1 MDLKKLTQ
9 KEKTVLGIAVFAIIV
24 VVVVVITS
32 MSSPSKNNTT
42 NTSDVVAEKPHKVKE
57 EKIDM
62 HIQSDLSDAFHK
74 LRSYVASTDMLN
86 INPNNTGATKGMKQR
101 DLEMLKAFTS
111 TKKFEIVPDT
121 LGTDE
126 NYSGNTANFSFELKR
141 QSDNQVVEVSGKFN
155 VDSDQI
161 TELSFDKD
169 LNEV

>member
-1 MDLKKLTQ
+1 MDLKRLTQ

-24 VVVVVITS
+24 VVVVVVTS
-32 MSSPSKNNTT
+32 MSSPSKSNTT

-62 HIQSDLSDAFHK
+62 HIQSDLSDAFDK

-86 INPNNTGATKGMKQR
+86 INPNDTGATKGMKQR

-111 TKKFEIVPDT
+111 TKKFEIEPDT

-155 VDSDQI
+155 VDNNQI

>member
-32 MSSPSKNNTT
+32 MSSPSKNNT
-42 NTSDVVAEKPHKVKE
+42 SDVVAEKPHKVKE

-62 HIQSDLSDAFHK
+62 HIQSDLSDAFDK

>member
-24 VVVVVITS
+24 VVVVVVTS
-32 MSSPSKNNTT
+32 MSSPTKSNTT
-42 NTSDVVAEKPHKVKE
+42 NTSDVVAEKPQKVKE

-62 HIQSDLSDAFHK
+62 HIQSDLSDAFDK

-86 INPNNTGATKGMKQR
+86 INPNDTGATKGMKQR

-126 NYSGNTANFSFELKR
+126 NYSGKTANFSFELKR

-155 VDSDQI
+155 VDNNQI

>member
-57 EKIDM
+57 DKIDM
-62 HIQSDLSDAFHK
+62 HIQSDLSDAFDK

>member
-1 MDLKKLTQ
+1 MDLKRLTQ

-24 VVVVVITS
+24 VVVVVVTS
-32 MSSPSKNNTT
+32 MSSPSKSNT

-62 HIQSDLSDAFHK
+62 HIQSDLSDAFDK

-86 INPNNTGATKGMKQR
+86 INPNDTGATKGMKQR

-155 VDSDQI
+155 VDNNQI

>member
-24 VVVVVITS
+24 VVVVVVTS
-32 MSSPSKNNTT
+32 MSSPSKNNT

-62 HIQSDLSDAFHK
+62 HIQSDLSDAFDK

-86 INPNNTGATKGMKQR
+86 INPNDTGATKGMKQR

-155 VDSDQI
+155 VDSNQI

>member
-1 MDLKKLTQ
+1 MDLKRLTQ

-24 VVVVVITS
+24 VVVVVVTS

-42 NTSDVVAEKPHKVKE
+42 NTSEVVAEKPHKVKE

-62 HIQSDLSDAFHK
+62 HIQSDLSDAFDK

>member
-1 MDLKKLTQ
+1 MDFKKLTQ

-24 VVVVVITS
+24 VVVVVVTS
-32 MSSPSKNNTT
+32 MSSPSKSNTT
-42 NTSDVVAEKPHKVKE
+42 NTSDVVAEKPQKVKE

-62 HIQSDLSDAFHK
+62 HIQSDLSDAFDK

-86 INPNNTGATKGMKQR
+86 INPNDTGATKGMKQR

-126 NYSGNTANFSFELKR
+126 NYSGKTANFSFELKR

-155 VDSDQI
+155 VDNNQI

>member
-62 HIQSDLSDAFHK
+62 HIQSDLSDAFDK

-141 QSDNQVVEVSGKFN
+141 QSDNQVVEASGKFN

>member
-24 VVVVVITS
+24 VVVVVVTS
-32 MSSPSKNNTT
+32 MSSPTKSNT

-62 HIQSDLSDAFHK
+62 HIQSDLSDAFDK

-86 INPNNTGATKGMKQR
+86 INPNDTGATKGMKQR

-155 VDSDQI
+155 VDNNQI

>member
-1 MDLKKLTQ
+1 MELKKLTQ

-24 VVVVVITS
+24 VVVVVVTS
-32 MSSPSKNNTT
+32 MSSPSKSNTT
-42 NTSDVVAEKPHKVKE
+42 NTSDVVAEKPQKVKE

-62 HIQSDLSDAFHK
+62 HIQSDLSDAFDK

-86 INPNNTGATKGMKQR
+86 INPNDTGATKGMKQR

-126 NYSGNTANFSFELKR
+126 NYSGKTANFSFELKR

-155 VDSDQI
+155 VDNNQI

>member
-24 VVVVVITS
+24 VVVVVVTS
-32 MSSPSKNNTT
+32 MSSPTKSNTT
-42 NTSDVVAEKPHKVKE
+42 NTSDVVAEKPHRVKE

-62 HIQSDLSDAFHK
+62 HIQSDLSDAFDK

-86 INPNNTGATKGMKQR
+86 INPNDTGATKGMKQR
-101 DLEMLKAFTS
+101 DLELLKAFTS

-155 VDSDQI
+155 VDNNQI

>member
-1 MDLKKLTQ
+1 MKKLTQ

-62 HIQSDLSDAFHK
+62 HIQSDLSDAFDK

>member
-1 MDLKKLTQ
+1 MDLKRLTQ
-9 KEKTVLGIAVFAIIV
+9 KEKTVLGIAVLAIIV
-24 VVVVVITS
+24 VVVVVVTS
-32 MSSPSKNNTT
+32 MSSPSKSNTT

-62 HIQSDLSDAFHK
+62 HIQSDLSDAFDK
-74 LRSYVASTDMLN
+74 LRSYVVATDMLN
-86 INPNNTGATKGMKQR
+86 INPNDTGATKGMKQR

>member
-1 MDLKKLTQ
+1 MDLKRLTQ

-24 VVVVVITS
+24 VVVVVVTS
-32 MSSPSKNNTT
+32 MSSPSKSNT

-62 HIQSDLSDAFHK
+62 HIQSDLSDAFDK

-86 INPNNTGATKGMKQR
+86 INPNDTGATKGMKQR

-111 TKKFEIVPDT
+111 TKKFEIEPDT

-155 VDSDQI
+155 VDNNQI

>member
-24 VVVVVITS
+24 VVVVVVTS

-42 NTSDVVAEKPHKVKE
+42 NTSNVVAEKPHKVKE

-62 HIQSDLSDAFHK
+62 HIQSDLSDAFDK

>member
-42 NTSDVVAEKPHKVKE
+42 NTSDVVAEKPYKVKE

-62 HIQSDLSDAFHK
+62 HIQSDLSDAFDK

>member
-24 VVVVVITS
+24 VVVVVVTS

-62 HIQSDLSDAFHK
+62 HIQSDLSDAFDK

-121 LGTDE
+121 LGTNE

>member
-1 MDLKKLTQ
+1 MDLKRLTQ

-62 HIQSDLSDAFHK
+62 HIQSDLSDAFDK

>member
-9 KEKTVLGIAVFAIIV
+9 KEKTVLGIAVLAIIV
-24 VVVVVITS
+24 VVVVVVTS
-32 MSSPSKNNTT
+32 MSSPTKSNTT

-62 HIQSDLSDAFHK
+62 HIQSDLSDAFDK

-86 INPNNTGATKGMKQR
+86 INPNDTGATKGMKQR

-126 NYSGNTANFSFELKR
+126 NYSGKTANFSFELKR

-155 VDSDQI
+155 VDNNQI

>member
-62 HIQSDLSDAFHK
+62 HIQSDLSDAFDK

-101 DLEMLKAFTS
+101 DREMLKAFTS

>member
-1 MDLKKLTQ
+1 
-9 KEKTVLGIAVFAIIV
+9 
-24 VVVVVITS
+24 
-32 MSSPSKNNTT
+32 
-42 NTSDVVAEKPHKVKE
+42 
-57 EKIDM
+57 M
-62 HIQSDLSDAFHK
+62 H
-74 LRSYVASTDMLN
+74 

>member
-62 HIQSDLSDAFHK
+62 HIQSDLSDAFDK

-86 INPNNTGATKGMKQR
+86 INPNNTGATKDMKQR

>member
-24 VVVVVITS
+24 VVVVVVTS
-32 MSSPSKNNTT
+32 MSSLSKSNTT
-42 NTSDVVAEKPHKVKE
+42 NTSDVVAEKPQKVKE

-62 HIQSDLSDAFHK
+62 HIQSDLSDAFDK

-86 INPNNTGATKGMKQR
+86 INPNDTGATKGMKQR

-126 NYSGNTANFSFELKR
+126 NYSGKTANFSFELKR

-155 VDSDQI
+155 VDNNQI

>member
-62 HIQSDLSDAFHK
+62 HIQSDLSDAFDK

>member
-62 HIQSDLSDAFHK
+62 HIQSDLSDAFDK

-141 QSDNQVVEVSGKFN
+141 QSDNQVVEVSGEFN

>member
-42 NTSDVVAEKPHKVKE
+42 NTSDVVVEKPHKVKE

-62 HIQSDLSDAFHK
+62 HIQSDLSDAFDK

>member
-1 MDLKKLTQ
+1 MDLKKITQ

-62 HIQSDLSDAFHK
+62 HIQSDLSDAFDK

>member
-1 MDLKKLTQ
+1 MNLKKLTQ

-62 HIQSDLSDAFHK
+62 HIQSDLSDAFDK

>member
-24 VVVVVITS
+24 VVVVVVTS
-32 MSSPSKNNTT
+32 MSSPSKSNT

-62 HIQSDLSDAFHK
+62 HIQSDLSDAFDK

-86 INPNNTGATKGMKQR
+86 INPNDTGATKGMKQR

-155 VDSDQI
+155 VDNNQI

>member
-62 HIQSDLSDAFHK
+62 HIQSDLSDAFDK

-111 TKKFEIVPDT
+111 TKK
-121 LGTDE
+121 
-126 NYSGNTANFSFELKR
+126 LKLC
-141 QSDNQVVEVSGKFN
+141 
-155 VDSDQI
+155 QI
-161 TELSFDKD
+161 PLEQMKTTVAIQLTSPLS
-169 LNEV
+169 

>member
-24 VVVVVITS
+24 VVVVVVTS
-32 MSSPSKNNTT
+32 MSSPSKSNTT
-42 NTSDVVAEKPHKVKE
+42 NTSDVVAEKPQKVKE

-62 HIQSDLSDAFHK
+62 HIQSDLSDAFDK

-86 INPNNTGATKGMKQR
+86 INPNDTGATKGMKQR

-126 NYSGNTANFSFELKR
+126 NYSGKTANFSFELKR

-155 VDSDQI
+155 VDNNQI

-169 LNEV
+169 SNAV

>member
-62 HIQSDLSDAFHK
+62 HIQSDLSDAFDK

-86 INPNNTGATKGMKQR
+86 INPNDTGATKGMKQR

-126 NYSGNTANFSFELKR
+126 NYSGNTANFSFELNR

>member
-24 VVVVVITS
+24 VVVVVVTS
-32 MSSPSKNNTT
+32 MSSPTKSNTT

-62 HIQSDLSDAFHK
+62 HIQSDLSDAFDK

-86 INPNNTGATKGMKQR
+86 INPNDTGATKGMKQR

-111 TKKFEIVPDT
+111 TKKFEIVADT

-155 VDSDQI
+155 VDNNQI

>member
-62 HIQSDLSDAFHK
+62 HIQSDLSDAFDK

-161 TELSFDKD
+161 IELSFDKD